1 MLDQPNTSTRR
12 LGGRGGTVGGRR
24 KAVRPSG
31 AWRDRFAGLPSVHA
45 LAGVAVLTV
54 ATAGAVSMPEGVPLA
69 TSAAAAQG
77 EPRVQQV
84 GALTGTSGVSS
95 TSMLDEREKAVS
107 RDSAD
112 DALEG
117 ASAKKVIK
125 AAEAQAKERNAA
137 LAKFAQRAEQQAAE
151 IALNKWVLPLDGYRL
166 TATFGQS
173 SGLWSR
179 THTGLDFA
187 APSGTPIRAVANG
200 VITETGYAGAYGN
213 QTVQTLEDGTEVWY
227 AHQTSFAVSPGDT
240 VRSGQVIGT
249 VGSTGNSTGPHLH
262 LEVRPGAGDPV
273 DPYTALSV
281 HGLNP

>member
-1 MLDQPNTSTRR
+1 MSEHSSMTRR
-12 LGGRGGTVGGRR
+12 GAVVRAAKTVGGKR
-24 KAVRPSG
+24 KAVRPKKHVPVPGLPSLQ
-31 AWRDRFAGLPSVHA
+31 RFAGIAALAVASVGAVSVPSTLPSV
-45 LAGVAVLTV
+45 
-54 ATAGAVSMPEGVPLA
+54 S
-69 TSAAAAQG
+69 SAAAPDG
-77 EPRVQQV
+77 SVNLQQAS
-84 GALTGTSGVSS
+84 ALGGTSEVSS
-95 TSMLDEREKAVS
+95 TSLLDKREKTVS

-137 LAKFAQRAEQQAAE
+137 LAQFAKRAEQQAQE
-151 IALNKWVLPLDGYRL
+151 IALSKWVLPLDGYRL

-187 APSGTPIRAVANG
+187 APSGTPIRAVTNG
-200 VITETGYAGAYGN
+200 VISETGYAGAYGN
-213 QTVQTLEDGTEVWY
+213 QTIQTLEDGTEIWY
-227 AHQTSFAVSPGDT
+227 AHQTSIAVNPGET
-240 VRSGQVIGT
+240 VRAGQVIGT

-273 DPYTALSV
+273 DPYNALSV
-281 HGLNP
+281 HGITP

>member
-1 MLDQPNTSTRR
+1 MSEHSSTTS
-12 LGGRGGTVGGRR
+12 RGVGVRAARTVGGKR
-24 KAVRPSG
+24 KAARAKRPTPVPALSSLQ
-31 AWRDRFAGLPSVHA
+31 RLAGIAA
-45 LAGVAVLTV
+45 LAVASV
-54 ATAGAVSMPEGVPLA
+54 GAVSIPSTLPSA
-69 TSAAAAQG
+69 NSAAALDGSVNLRQAS
-77 EPRVQQV
+77 
-84 GALTGTSGVSS
+84 ALGGTSEVSS
-95 TSMLDEREKAVS
+95 TNLLDKREKTVS

-137 LAKFAQRAEQQAAE
+137 LAQFAKRAEQQAQE

-200 VITETGYAGAYGN
+200 VINETGYAGAYGN
-213 QTVQTLEDGTEVWY
+213 QTIQTLEDGTELWY
-227 AHQTSFAVSPGDT
+227 AHQTSITVSPGET
-240 VRSGQVIGT
+240 VRAGQVIGT

-273 DPYTALSV
+273 DPYNALSV
-281 HGLNP
+281 HGITP